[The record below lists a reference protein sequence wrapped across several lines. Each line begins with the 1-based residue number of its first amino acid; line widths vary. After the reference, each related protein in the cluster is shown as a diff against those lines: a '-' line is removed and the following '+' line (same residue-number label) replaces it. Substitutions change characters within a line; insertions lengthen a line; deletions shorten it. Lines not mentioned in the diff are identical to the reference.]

1 MQGDTDIA
9 KVASLLADPA
19 RTKILLALGDNRAL
33 AASVLADEAG
43 VAASTASSH
52 LKKLVDGGF
61 LTVERHGRHRYF
73 RLAGPHV
80 AQLLEALARVAPPAP
95 VKSLKEGTR
104 AQAVRLA
111 RTCYDHLA
119 GKLGTELM
127 AAMIEREWLE
137 GGDGTFDPTRAKQ
150 DRLSAPGWDVDYR
163 LTESGIDALADFG
176 VRVDEL
182 PSRRRLLR
190 YCIDWSEQR
199 HHLAGALGAAIADRT
214 FELGWAKRA
223 RASRAVHV
231 TDEGRDGFRET
242 FGVELL
248 DDGDHV
254 AGGHR
259 AAHAHV

>member
-1 MQGDTDIA
+1 MQGDTDISQ
-9 KVASLLADPA
+9 VAALMADPA
-19 RTKILLALGDNRAL
+19 RAKILLALGDNRAL

-61 LTVERHGRHRYF
+61 LTVEKHGRNRYF
-73 RLAGPHV
+73 RLAGPQV
-80 AQLLEALARVAPPAP
+80 GELLEALARVAPPAP

-104 AQAVRLA
+104 AQAVRFA

-119 GKLGTELM
+119 GRLGTELM

-137 GGDGTFDPTRAKQ
+137 GGDGLFDPERARK

-163 LTESGIDALADFG
+163 LTTLGARELADFG
-176 VRVDEL
+176 VRFDEL
-182 PSRRRLLR
+182 PRRRRLVR

-223 RASRAVHV
+223 KNSRAVHL
-231 TDEGRDGFRET
+231 TEKGREGLEHT
-242 FGVELL
+242 LGVSFE
-248 DDGDHV
+248 
-254 AGGHR
+254 
-259 AAHAHV
+259 

>member
-1 MQGDTDIA
+1 MQGDTDIS

-61 LTVERHGRHRYF
+61 LALEKHGRHRYY

-80 AQLLEALARVAPPAP
+80 GELLEALARVAPAAP

-104 AQAVRLA
+104 AQAVRFA

-127 AAMIEREWLE
+127 AAMIERGWLD
-137 GGDGTFDPTRAKQ
+137 GGDGTFDPARAEQ

-163 LTESGIDALADFG
+163 VTEAGVSELAAFGIQL
-176 VRVDEL
+176 DEL
-182 PSRRRLLR
+182 PARRRLVR

-199 HHLAGALGAAIADRT
+199 HHLAGALGAAVAERS
-214 FELGWAKRA
+214 FELGWVRRA
-223 RASRAVHV
+223 DNTRAVHL
-231 TDEGRDGFRET
+231 TDDGVEGFRET
-242 FGVELL
+242 FGVALL
-248 DDGDHV
+248 DDGDRV
-254 AGGHR
+254 ASRH
-259 AAHAHV
+259 

>member
-1 MQGDTDIA
+1 MQGDTDIT
-9 KVASLLADPA
+9 KVASLMADPA
-19 RTKILLALGDNRAL
+19 RAKILLALGDNRAL

-80 AQLLEALARVAPPAP
+80 AQLLEALARVAPAAP

-104 AQAVRLA
+104 AQAVRFA

-127 AAMIEREWLE
+127 TSMIERGMLD
-137 GGDGTFDPTRAKQ
+137 GGDGRFDPARAHD

-163 LTESGIDALADFG
+163 LTERGVEELAAFGIDL
-176 VRVDEL
+176 DEL
-182 PSRRRLLR
+182 PKKRRLVR

-199 HHLAGALGAAIADRT
+199 HHLAGSLGAAVADRT
-214 FELGWAKRA
+214 LELGWVKRA
-223 RASRAVHV
+223 DATRALHV
-231 TDEGRDGFRET
+231 TDEGFEGLEET
-242 FGVELL
+242 FGLTL
-248 DDGDHV
+248 
-254 AGGHR
+254 R
-259 AAHAHV
+259 